1 MTFTKCHYRAI
12 PFYIVGFDTG
22 KTGNT
27 KVGQKGYFF
36 KPALLEDEELTG
48 SVNRKENNDAQF
60 SDINGLQVTILSS
73 NSGLKN
79 VVLPWPPK
87 GSYFFDST
95 DALHLGKFLSV
106 REEGGKWTAHCMKP
120 AFIRNIRGEV
130 CYQIELMHGGIC
142 WLENADD
149 TYALYT
155 EFSNRKTNIFH
166 NYHAQRFTDITI
178 GRTPENDIQY
188 SNSFVS
194 RHHAILYWDKNNWII
209 RDNGSTNG
217 LFVNNMRVEKAA
229 LRMAE
234 SVFLQS
240 CGVLRKM
247 TEICFRKNHIIIVI
261 QKSSSTGFQEK
272 GRLLILNR
280 LLSKRPQ

>member
-178 GRTPENDIQY
+178 GRTP
-188 SNSFVS
+188 
-194 RHHAILYWDKNNWII
+194 
-209 RDNGSTNG
+209 
-217 LFVNNMRVEKAA
+217 
-229 LRMAE
+229 
-234 SVFLQS
+234 
-240 CGVLRKM
+240 
-247 TEICFRKNHIIIVI
+247 
-261 QKSSSTGFQEK
+261 
-272 GRLLILNR
+272 
-280 LLSKRPQ
+280 